1 MMQPEDLKQWFDTM
15 QSWLETAYLSHEE
28 PWRQSGMSGPEE
40 RWISLRK
47 PIADCMD
54 RPGDF
59 LDVGCANGYLLEC
72 CIRWT
77 AERGFVIQ
85 PYGLDISRKL
95 VDLARKRLPQVAD
108 HFFVANAREWIPPL
122 RFDYVRTDLVYVPA
136 EYEKS
141 YVRHLLKSYLKPG
154 GRLLVT
160 NYTEDHPNPEKGIMP
175 GSHPTKRIVE
185 RLSELGF
192 EVTEH
197 RDGYDSIKGRKTRI
211 AILTHG
217 SLS

>member
-1 MMQPEDLKQWFDTM
+1 
-15 QSWLETAYLSHEE
+15 
-28 PWRQSGMSGPEE
+28 
-40 RWISLRK
+40 
-47 PIADCMD
+47 MD

-72 CIRWT
+72 CVKWT
-77 AERGFVIQ
+77 GERGIVIQ

-95 VDLARKRLPQVAD
+95 VQLARRRLPQVAD
-108 HFFVANAREWIPPL
+108 HFFVGNAREWIPSL
-122 RFDYVRTDLVYVPA
+122 RFDYVRTELVYVPA

-141 YVRHLLKSYLKPG
+141 YVGHLLKSYLKLG

-192 EVTEH
+192 EVLEH
-197 RDGYDSIKGRKTRI
+197 RDGYDPVKGRKTRI

-217 SLS
+217 SLSQGDLGLQISKEI

>member
-15 QSWLETAYLSHEE
+15 QNWLETAYLSHEE

-54 RPGDF
+54 ISGDF
-59 LDVGCANGYLLEC
+59 LDIGC
-72 CIRWT
+72 I
-77 AERGFVIQ
+77 VIQ
-85 PYGLDISRKL
+85 PYGLDISRNM
-95 VDLARKRLPQVAD
+95 VYLARGRLPQVTD
-108 HFFVANAREWIPPL
+108 HFFVGNALEWIPPL
-122 RFDYVRTDLVYVPA
+122 RFDYVHTELVYVPA
-136 EYEKS
+136 EYEKP
-141 YVRHLLKSYLKPG
+141 YVGHLLKSYLKPG

-160 NYTEDHPNPEKGIMP
+160 NYTEDHPSPEKGIMP

-192 EVTEH
+192 
-197 RDGYDSIKGRKTRI
+197 
-211 AILTHG
+211 
-217 SLS
+217 